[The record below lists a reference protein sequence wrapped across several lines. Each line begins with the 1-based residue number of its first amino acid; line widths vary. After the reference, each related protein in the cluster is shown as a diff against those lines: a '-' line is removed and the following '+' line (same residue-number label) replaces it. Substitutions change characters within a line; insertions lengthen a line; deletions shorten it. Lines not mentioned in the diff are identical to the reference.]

1 MKAEPWEMLLDRESK
16 SHLPHKAL
24 RKRKGSGKLCLSPQ
38 TILHKGNAP
47 SPIVDLQ
54 EVLLSLPVIDATA
67 VSLSLRGTVNELR
80 GLQSIRMTASQE
92 SFFHSPGLGC
102 LGTATYPLS

>member
-1 MKAEPWEMLLDRESK
+1 MEEEG
-16 SHLPHKAL
+16 L
-24 RKRKGSGKLCLSPQ
+24 RKAPPFPQ

-47 SPIVDLQ
+47 SPTVDLQ

-92 SFFHSPGLGC
+92 SFSIPQGWDALELLLTHSLEPLFPLECWIEG
-102 LGTATYPLS
+102 AIDTYITGS